1 MNEREH
7 KQLAPASSKSKH
19 FFALNIGKCHLKKN
33 RKKKSYPHLHFFL
46 KKKNFN

>member
-19 FFALNIGKCHLKKN
+19 FFCLKHRQMSFKEKPQKEKLALPFI
-33 RKKKSYPHLHFFL
+33 F
-46 KKKNFN
+46 